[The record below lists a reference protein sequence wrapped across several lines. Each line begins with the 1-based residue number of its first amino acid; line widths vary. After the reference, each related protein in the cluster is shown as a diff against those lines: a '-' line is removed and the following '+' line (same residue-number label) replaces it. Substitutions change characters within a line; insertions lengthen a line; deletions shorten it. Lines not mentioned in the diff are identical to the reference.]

1 VTGFG
6 VIVVSGS
13 HSVAQVQEALLEF
26 IRNAPALIRA
36 MDSQA
41 FQNYVTSLITKKA
54 EPPTS
59 LSEAT
64 DVNWSQIDDRKYNFY
79 LKEEMV
85 KILESE
91 VLVNKEVM
99 ASFAAELLTGEKRR
113 FMIVQASLSS
123 PQSVCP
129 LPISEGV
136 SDSIIIHDPS
146 QLHAHPKTT
155 FYPNLA

>member
-1 VTGFG
+1 M
-6 VIVVSGS
+6 IVVSGS
-13 HSVAQVQEALLEF
+13 HTVAQVQDAVLEF
-26 IRNAPALIRA
+26 VSHAPALIPA
-36 MDSQA
+36 MDSHA
-41 FQNYVTSLITKKA
+41 FQSYVTSLINKKM

-64 DVNWSQIDDRKYNFY
+64 EVNWSQIDDRKYNFY

-91 VLVNKEVM
+91 VLVNQEVM

-123 PQSVCP
+123 PQNVCP
-129 LPISEGV
+129 LPASEGV
-136 SDSIIIHDPS
+136 SECVIIHEPS
-146 QLHAHPKTT
+146 QLHTHPKTT
-155 FYPNLA
+155 FYPNLV